1 MSMEIQ
7 SVPLL
12 SALADPS
19 RYLDP
24 GSGSFLLQ
32 LLIAGLAG
40 MGLFIGASW
49 KRIRRVFQKKKDQ
62 YPPEEEEEE
71 YDD

>member
-1 MSMEIQ
+1 MRFLTG
-7 SVPLL
+7 PLL
-12 SALADPS
+12 TGLMNPP

-49 KRIRRVFQKKKDQ
+49 KRIRRFFQKKKDQ
-62 YPPEEEEEE
+62 YTLEEEEED

>member
-1 MSMEIQ
+1 MIFHTG
-7 SVPLL
+7 PLL
-12 SALADPS
+12 TGLTNPP

-32 LLIAGLAG
+32 LMIATLAGL
-40 MGLFIGASW
+40 GLLIGPSW
-49 KRIRRVFQKKKDQ
+49 KKIRRFFQKKKDQ
-62 YPPEEEEEE
+62 STPEEEEED

>member
-1 MSMEIQ
+1 MRFLTS
-7 SVPLL
+7 PLL
-12 SALADPS
+12 IGLTNSP

-49 KRIRRVFQKKKDQ
+49 KRIRRFFQKKKDQ
-62 YPPEEEEEE
+62 YTLEEEEED

>member
-1 MSMEIQ
+1 MRFLTG
-7 SVPLL
+7 PLL
-12 SALADPS
+12 TGLTNPPL
-19 RYLDP
+19 YLDP

-49 KRIRRVFQKKKDQ
+49 KRIRRFFQKKKDQ
-62 YPPEEEEEE
+62 YTLEEEEEE

>member
-1 MSMEIQ
+1 MRFLTS
-7 SVPLL
+7 PLL
-12 SALADPS
+12 TGLTNSP

-49 KRIRRVFQKKKDQ
+49 KRIRRFFQKKKDQ
-62 YPPEEEEEE
+62 YTLEEEEEE